1 MRRAVLVSVVTLTFS
16 SFPSGARAQIWDDDT
31 AGAIGTTAEW
41 SNKVELA
48 DLDGDGWVDILFAN
62 GGNYFTGGTPE
73 PQRVFRNTGNAP
85 GEGPNFTEIT
95 DTVFG
100 AGNDRLSRVI
110 KVRDV
115 DGDGDQDIFVGGAHG
130 TACELWLQQGNG
142 AFGDVSA
149 TNLPADLLSLGDAEL
164 GDVDGDLD
172 LDLVLADWGGNP
184 QTVDGGQTRLWLND
198 GAGVFTDATSQVP
211 VDLVGMSWDLEV
223 LDVDDDR
230 DLDILVSSKLDA
242 RGRLYIN
249 DGAGTFADESAARLP
264 ARTNNYEYE
273 PMDIDADGDLDLV
286 TINDGP
292 GLGETVLVNDGA
304 GVFSDQTA
312 DRLGAADIGE
322 DDNVIT
328 FLDVDADGDA
338 DFLIGSLSG
347 SDRLLRNDG
356 TGTFTLE
363 ENVMPSGTPGTLGLA
378 VADLNDDGRLDVVQS
393 QGEVGDESDKVQ
405 VADTGVAVDVAAP
418 AMSILHRAE
427 DSDLQVVIR
436 IHDRKSPSLAHDWFA
451 VELEIVSTTSTE
463 QIPMS
468 WRGEYLWVADVP
480 GGDPDVRYRVCATD
494 FAMRMACTPILTL
507 GELETPDA
515 GPPPETPDA
524 GDPPVDGDGGGCC
537 DTGGAAASSTG
548 LLAMIVGM
556 LLVVRRRRR

>member
-1 MRRAVLVSVVTLTFS
+1 MRRAVLVSVVALTFPA
-16 SFPSGARAQIWDDDT
+16 FPSGASAQIWDDDT
-31 AGAIGTTAEW
+31 AGTIGTTAEW

-73 PQRVFRNTGNAP
+73 PQRVFRNTGNDP

-100 AGNDRLSRVI
+100 ADHDRLSRVI

-115 DGDGDQDIFVGGAHG
+115 DRDGDQDIFVGGAHG
-130 TACELWLQQGNG
+130 TASELWLQQGSG
-142 AFGDVSA
+142 AFGDFSA
-149 TNLPADLLSLGDAEL
+149 SNLPADLLALGDAEF

-184 QTVDGGQTRLWLND
+184 QSVEGGQTRLWLND
-198 GAGVFTDATSQVP
+198 GDGVFTDATSQLP

-230 DLDILVSSKLDA
+230 DLDILVSSKYDA
-242 RGRLYIN
+242 RGRLYVN
-249 DGAGTFADESAARLP
+249 DGTGMFADESAARLP
-264 ARTNNYEYE
+264 AHTNNYEYE

-292 GLGETVLVNDGA
+292 GLGETVLINDGF

-328 FLDVDADGDA
+328 FLDVDSDGDA

-347 SDRLLRNDG
+347 PDRLLRNDG
-356 TGTFTLE
+356 TGHFTLE
-363 ENVMPSGTPGTLGLA
+363 QNVMPTGTPGTLGLA

-393 QGEVGDESDKVQ
+393 QGEVVDPDKVQ
-405 VADTGVAVDVAAP
+405 VADTGVAIDIRP
-418 AMSILHRAE
+418 AWMSMVHRAE
-427 DSDLQVVIR
+427 ETDLQVVIR
-436 IHDRKSPSLAHDWFA
+436 IHDRKSPSLAHDWTS

-463 QIPMS
+463 HIQMN

-480 GGDPDVRYRVCATD
+480 GGDPDVRYRICATD
-494 FAMRMACTPILTL
+494 YRDNMACTPILTL
-507 GELETPDA
+507 GEIETPDA
-515 GPPPETPDA
+515 GPDETPDA
-524 GDPPVDGDGGGCC
+524 GDPPVEGDGGGCC
-537 DTGGAAASSTG
+537 DTGGAGAPGSG
-548 LLAMIVGM
+548 LLALLVGM
-556 LLVVRRRRR
+556 ILAARRRRSR